1 MANEQTN
8 LNHEGH
14 EEHGGSG
21 TFHASLICLCDL
33 CDLKAWPL
41 LRIHCSC
48 DKKLM
53 DEKVRDSEDVIASTR
68 DARALPN
75 RQPKRA
81 RF

>member
-33 CDLKAWPL
+33 CDLKAWPFASHPL
-41 LRIHCSC
+41 QLR
-48 DKKLM
+48 
-53 DEKVRDSEDVIASTR
+53 
-68 DARALPN
+68 
-75 RQPKRA
+75 
-81 RF
+81 